1 MEYIYKL
8 FADVMHWCYGLC
20 GNYGIAI
27 FLFTFL
33 SKIILLPIS
42 VWTYFN
48 SITMIKIQPDVNF
61 LKVRYF
67 GMKDELGEAQ
77 NKLFKEKGYH
87 PLLSTIPL
95 VLQIFLLLGVTAAIR
110 AGINDPAID
119 TTFCGVDLSIIPYTK
134 GMQYV
139 YVPLLAGLSSLILSV
154 AQNHSNVLQS
164 EQSLWNKYGT
174 MVFSVGLSLYLGWYV
189 SIGVALYWVFSNLF
203 AVLQMYILNFIVRP
217 RRFID
222 YDRLE
227 ESRKQLDLLQKS
239 ADKKES
245 WFSANRK
252 KERADYKRFFSIGN
266 KHIVFYSERGGF
278 YKYFR
283 AYIDYLI
290 ENTRIPI
297 HYVTSDPKDPIFEMA
312 KTQPRILPYY
322 ISDNKLITFM
332 MKMDA
337 QMVVMTMP
345 DLETYHIKRSLVR
358 NDVKYV
364 FVQHGIGSNNM
375 GMRKG
380 CVDHFDVV
388 FNAGPHQRE
397 EVEKTEALYNLP
409 KKVLVDAGYPLI
421 DEMRAQYDAS
431 EHTVNKKKK
440 ILIAPSWQNDNIIDS
455 CLETILDQL
464 KGHDY
469 DVIVR
474 PHPQE
479 VRLKKQYMEQ
489 LKKVYEPQGIEIQT
503 DFTSNNPILEADLL
517 ITDWSGISWEF
528 AFTTRRPILFID
540 TPMKVMN
547 PDYQKI
553 DTVPLNILIRD
564 KLGKHLKTDEL
575 DRTAETAAY
584 LLDHTDEYHTEIEAL
599 AHQYLYHL
607 DHSAEVGGA
616 FLVDALRNLALYNT
630 IEDPNAVKET
640 PAAEEP
646 AEVKEEPVSA
656 EETAAPAEETKE
668 AVTEET
674 KTETEPVSEEHKEEP
689 VTETADSAAET
700 NEEASKEAEVTSE
713 ETKEE
718 TPAEEAAPAE
728 EAITEEAAEESKEES
743 VTEVEAETA
752 ETKEEPAEETEAAS
766 EEAKEETA
774 EETAPAED
782 TKDEAVTEESADT
795 AEEAAPAEETK
806 EETVTEEVKT
816 ETEEVSE
823 ENKEES
829 STEAETASDAA
840 EEVVTE
846 EVKTETAEVS
856 EEKKEEGSTEAETA
870 SDAAEEVV
878 TEEVKTETA
887 EVSEEKKEESS
898 TEAETASDAAEETVT
913 EEKKEETAENKTAEE
928 AA

>member
-77 NKLFKEKGYH
+77 NRLFKEKGYH

-283 AYIDYLI
+283 AYIDYLL

-640 PAAEEP
+640 PAAKET
-646 AEVKEEPVSA
+646 AEVKEEPVPA
-656 EETAAPAEETKE
+656 EETAAPVEETKE
-668 AVTEET
+668 TVTEET

-689 VTETADSAAET
+689 VAETADSAE
-700 NEEASKEAEVTSE
+700 EAEVTSE

-718 TPAEEAAPAE
+718 TAEEAAPAE
-728 EAITEEAAEESKEES
+728 EVKEETVAEKTKEEAVTEEVKTETAEFSEEKKEEAVTEETASEAAPAEETAAEEATAETETASEEPKEEP
-743 VTEVEAETA
+743 VTETADTAEETEVTSE
-752 ETKEEPAEETEAAS
+752 ETKEETVEEAAPAEEV
-766 EEAKEETA
+766 KEETVA
-774 EETAPAED
+774 EETKE
-782 TKDEAVTEESADT
+782 EAVTEESA
-795 AEEAAPAEETK
+795 EEAAPADETK
-806 EETVTEEVKT
+806 EETVTEEV
-816 ETEEVSE
+816 SE
-823 ENKEES
+823 EN
-829 STEAETASDAA
+829 
-840 EEVVTE
+840 
-846 EVKTETAEVS
+846 
-856 EEKKEEGSTEAETA
+856 
-870 SDAAEEVV
+870 
-878 TEEVKTETA
+878 
-887 EVSEEKKEESS
+887 KEESS